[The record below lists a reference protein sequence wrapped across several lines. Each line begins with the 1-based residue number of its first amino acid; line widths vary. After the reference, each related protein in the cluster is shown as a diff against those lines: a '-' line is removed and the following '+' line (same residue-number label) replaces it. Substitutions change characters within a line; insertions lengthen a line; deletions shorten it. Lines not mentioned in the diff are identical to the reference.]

1 MAIPKAEW
9 IWFNGE
15 FVPWDEA
22 KTHVLSHVLHY
33 GSSVFEGIRAYHT
46 AQGTALLGLHPH
58 VERFFH
64 SCKIVNMPLPIS
76 QEEFSQAILDTV
88 KKNGHQACYV
98 RPLAFRGYDSLGVNP
113 LPCPVE
119 VIIATWEWGAYLG
132 PEAIEKGVDVGISS
146 WRRIAPNTLPSMAK
160 TGGNYVNSQLVVM
173 EAGRHGFVE
182 GIVLD
187 VAGYVSEGSG
197 ENIFVIRGDKIFTPP
212 MGNSILFGITRMYAM
227 TLARDKGYQIIEQQI
242 PREFLYMADE
252 IFLTGT
258 AAEITPVRSV
268 DDRVVGSGSRGP
280 VTKDLQDEFFGLVRG
295 EIEDRY
301 GWLTPVV

>member
-1 MAIPKAEW
+1 
-9 IWFNGE
+9 
-15 FVPWDEA
+15 
-22 KTHVLSHVLHY
+22 
-33 GSSVFEGIRAYHT
+33 
-46 AQGTALLGLHPH
+46 
-58 VERFFH
+58 
-64 SCKIVNMPLPIS
+64 
-76 QEEFSQAILDTV
+76 
-88 KKNGHQACYV
+88 
-98 RPLAFRGYDSLGVNP
+98 
-113 LPCPVE
+113 
-119 VIIATWEWGAYLG
+119 
-132 PEAIEKGVDVGISS
+132 
-146 WRRIAPNTLPSMAK
+146 
-160 TGGNYVNSQLVVM
+160 
-173 EAGRHGFVE
+173 
-182 GIVLD
+182 
-187 VAGYVSEGSG
+187 
-197 ENIFVIRGDKIFTPP
+197 